1 MGESWREDI
10 LRRTEDSVSSAPR
23 GLCEAIS
30 ALIHCS
36 CDLMIAGAGCR
47 IRRGVK
53 KGQENMGT
61 FGELG
66 ASPPF
71 VGQIIWILSI
81 WDV

>member
-1 MGESWREDI
+1 
-10 LRRTEDSVSSAPR
+10 
-23 GLCEAIS
+23 
-30 ALIHCS
+30 
-36 CDLMIAGAGCR
+36 MIAGAGCR